1 MTEIL
6 TFLCIILFI
15 CLIVFCVSKALDV
28 LECLVDEFMDK
39 RYPEDH
45 YNPVFDKENDEVFSK
60 ERAAKAF
67 SGVKIQEE
75 K

>member
-6 TFLCIILFI
+6 IFLCLILFI
-15 CLIVFCVSKALDV
+15 CLIVFCVSKDLDV
-28 LECLVDEFMDK
+28 IECLVDGFMDK

-45 YNPVFDKENDEVFSK
+45 YNAVFDQENDSVFSK

-67 SGVKIQEE
+67 SGVKIKEE